1 MEILET
7 GQEELLEKTWIK
19 AWASANYK
27 KKFLIAAVLFTVVL
41 LYYPFFFAS
50 IQQRFTSTTLNDPIL
65 NILPSLDM
73 SAYIFPLIYATVGL
87 AVWKFVQSPYLFL
100 LFLWSCLFFS
110 LSRIITITLVP
121 LNPPVGLVPLADPVL
136 IAFYGHSQI
145 TKDLF
150 YSGHTGS
157 VFLIYLILRKKW
169 EKLFALVATL
179 LVGLLLLI
187 QHIHYTIDVLFAP
200 LFVYV
205 IFILAKKVTKVSLN
219 NQQRIYSP
227 FTRWQLRYLKIIE
240 KKN

>member
-1 MEILET
+1 MEIFET
-7 GQEELLEKTWIK
+7 RQEELLEKTWIK

-27 KKFLIAAVLFTVVL
+27 KKFLIAVILFTAVL

-50 IQQRFTSTTLNDPIL
+50 IQQRLTSTTLNDPIL
-65 NILPSLDM
+65 NILPSLNM
-73 SAYIFPLIYATVGL
+73 SAYIFSLIYSTVGL
-87 AVWKFVQSPYLFL
+87 AIWKFVQSPYLFL

-121 LNPPVGLVPLADPVL
+121 LNPPIGLVPLADPVL

-179 LVGLLLLI
+179 LVGLLLLL

-205 IFILAKKVTKVSLN
+205 IFILAKKVTKVS
-219 NQQRIYSP
+219 
-227 FTRWQLRYLKIIE
+227 
-240 KKN
+240 